1 MARRL
6 RPEGEEEGAD
16 EALQVQEFRAVDEVR
31 LPRTLMP
38 RRMESQLRRRL
49 HLEARRRLQAQPRPR
64 VEQVPQ
70 VDKAQ
75 QADRA
80 QQAGVDPHRQRL
92 LAPAG
97 HRRAVALRTGQ
108 ATERPLRGSS

>member
-16 EALQVQEFRAVDEVR
+16 EALQVQEFRALGEVR
-31 LPRTLMP
+31 LQRTLMLH
-38 RRMESQLRRRL
+38 RMESQR
-49 HLEARRRLQAQPRPR
+49 RRRLQLEVPRKPQSRRR
-64 VEQVPQ
+64 VEQGPQ

-75 QADRA
+75 QAD
-80 QQAGVDPHRQRL
+80 VDPRRQRL
-92 LAPAG
+92 LAPAA

-108 ATERPLRGSS
+108 ATERSLRGSS